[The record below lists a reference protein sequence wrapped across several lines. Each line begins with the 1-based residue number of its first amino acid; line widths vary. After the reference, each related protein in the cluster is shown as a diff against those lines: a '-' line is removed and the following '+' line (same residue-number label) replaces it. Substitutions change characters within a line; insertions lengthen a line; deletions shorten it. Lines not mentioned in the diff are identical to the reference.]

1 MGGAQVDRKNAELQ
15 RVLVLK
21 KKKKKK
27 NAEDMI
33 WSNTRS
39 YFGVLE
45 LRK

>member
-1 MGGAQVDRKNAELQ
+1 VGGAQVDRKNAELQ
-15 RVLVLK
+15 RVRVLK

-27 NAEDMI
+27 AEDMI